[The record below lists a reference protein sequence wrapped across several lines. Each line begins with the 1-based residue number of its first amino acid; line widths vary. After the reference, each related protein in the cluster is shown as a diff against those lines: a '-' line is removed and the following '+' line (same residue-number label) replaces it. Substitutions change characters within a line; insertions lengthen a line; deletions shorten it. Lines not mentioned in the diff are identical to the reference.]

1 MALTKAH
8 NRMIK
13 GAVVNV
19 LDYGAVGD
27 GVTDDT
33 VAIQAAINAAEGG
46 KGGTGAT
53 VFFPEGN
60 YLCGDLA
67 VAYTGQQL
75 IGESKYGTWLTAK
88 SGASTVIKV
97 GDVDLTVPYGNAARY
112 THRRHIVIDNFT
124 IDYTNLAEDTENAAI
139 KMEAS
144 YGNSLRNIEIYATD
158 ERLKTSW
165 AMYFGEGC
173 YVTDVQNVTAR
184 RVKIYSPTANA
195 PTTLTFINLDS
206 AYVDINT
213 ALGITFLQPV
223 IQSRVSNDYGTY
235 RIKAVNCTTLTVIG
249 GDFEDDNASNY
260 MYYLDNIT
268 DSVVSM
274 GNATAPFQGGY
285 VVYGPTGVT
294 GKSFLQDHKTKGF
307 EYLEGTWTPVLEWS
321 TPGTSTIVPNS
332 ANGYYVKVGNIVHCT
347 FNFDN
352 ATFTNGTATGY
363 LKLTGLPFT
372 AANIATDM
380 WGGAITTSIGFP
392 TDLRSVT
399 VVQNTTEAT
408 FKRSDASG
416 TSVVVADVSG
426 SGKYVR
432 ASFSYQCKNS

>member
-19 LDYGAVGD
+19 LDYGAIGD

-33 VAIQAAINAAEGG
+33 AAIQAALNAAEGG

-60 YLCGDLA
+60 YLCGDLS

-88 SGASTVIKV
+88 SGASSVIQV
-97 GDVDLTVPYGNAARY
+97 GDVDLTIPYGNPARY

-124 IDYTNLAEDTENAAI
+124 IDYTNLAEDVENAAI

-184 RVKIYSPTANA
+184 RVKIYAPTANR

-206 AYVDINT
+206 AYVDINN

-235 RIKAVNCTTLTVIG
+235 RIKAVNCYTLTVIG

-260 MYYLDNIT
+260 VYYLDNISESFT
-268 DSVVSM
+268 SI
-274 GNATAPFQGGY
+274 GNSTVAITGGY
-285 VVYGPTGVT
+285 AVYGPSGVT
-294 GKSFLQDHKTKGF
+294 GKLNAQDNPDGGF
-307 EYLEGTWTPVLEWS
+307 EYKEGTWTPVLEWS
-321 TPGTSTIVPNS
+321 TPGTSTIVPAS
-332 ANGYYVKVGNIVHCT
+332 ANGYYVKVGNMVHCT

-352 ATFTNGTATGY
+352 ATFTNGTASGY

-372 AANIATDM
+372 ASNIATDM
-380 WGGAITTSIGFP
+380 WGGAITASIGYP

-399 VVQNTTEAT
+399 VIQNTTEAS

-416 TSVVVADVSG
+416 SSIVVADVSG
-426 SGKYVR
+426 SGKYLR